1 MLADKKID
9 LNDDLKIN
17 LEKVKTATEEI
28 LEDDRV
34 AKNFKH

>member
-1 MLADKKID
+1 MD

-17 LEKVKTATEEI
+17 LEKVKKATNDI
-28 LEDDRV
+28 LDDDRV